1 MLPQADAEMNLKL
14 AQGGGAG
21 EVGEAGEEKGEA
33 GEECE
38 EDEAGEADKVGTAGE
53 AGEAGS
59 GALARRGPGLGLA
72 AVHGASIRSI
82 RIPKEIDGVKAFH
95 ARMQQVDRGV
105 TQFRKGIKKPLPP
118 SRPAERPTPMVG
130 SFATQVDAH
139 GADVSTL

>member
-1 MLPQADAEMNLKL
+1 M
-14 AQGGGAG
+14 GG
-21 EVGEAGEEKGEA
+21 
-33 GEECE
+33 
-38 EDEAGEADKVGTAGE
+38 
-53 AGEAGS
+53 AGS
-59 GALARRGPGLGLA
+59 GASARRGLGLA

-82 RIPKEIDGVKAFH
+82 RIPKEIDAVKAFH

>member
-1 MLPQADAEMNLKL
+1 MNLKL
-14 AQGGGAG
+14 AQAGQAG
-21 EVGEAGEEKGEA
+21 EAGEMGEAGEEG
-33 GEECE
+33 E
-38 EDEAGEADKVGTAGE
+38 EDEAGKTGEAGE

-59 GALARRGPGLGLA
+59 GASARRGLGLA

-82 RIPKEIDGVKAFH
+82 RIPKEIDAVKAFH

>member
-14 AQGGGAG
+14 AQAGQAG
-21 EVGEAGEEKGEA
+21 EAGEMGEAGEEG
-33 GEECE
+33 E
-38 EDEAGEADKVGTAGE
+38 EDEAGETSE
-53 AGEAGS
+53 AGKTGETGEMGGAGS
-59 GALARRGPGLGLA
+59 GASARRGLGLA

-82 RIPKEIDGVKAFH
+82 RIPKKIDAVKTFH